1 MTVARRGLKVKAKEL
16 AQDRNV
22 WQELVVIGVVYSDR
36 MIQDSDKWRKYV
48 HGVWPTL
55 GSRTSKERNRTE
67 QRKNKKKCPRDT
79 KYVAVYCLKEIELEN
94 RQISTSMRVWF
105 AILCINEKTVLIYL
119 CAYYP
124 EPERCGEGTR
134 GTVTCKIS
142 WHERARNIG
151 FIAEKTGTEGLNYCS
166 STHTHTHTFY

>member
-1 MTVARRGLKVKAKEL
+1 MTVACQGLKVKVKEL
-16 AQDRNV
+16 AEDRDV

-36 MIQDSDKWRKYV
+36 MTEDSDKWRKYV

-94 RQISTSMRVWF
+94 RQMSTSMRVWV
-105 AILCINEKTVLIYL
+105 AILCINELCLFTCVLIIQSQKDVEKEQEAQL
-119 CAYYP
+119 RAKFP
-124 EPERCGEGTR
+124 GMKGPGTSALLQKR
-134 GTVTCKIS
+134 LAQKV
-142 WHERARNIG
+142 
-151 FIAEKTGTEGLNYCS
+151 
-166 STHTHTHTFY
+166 